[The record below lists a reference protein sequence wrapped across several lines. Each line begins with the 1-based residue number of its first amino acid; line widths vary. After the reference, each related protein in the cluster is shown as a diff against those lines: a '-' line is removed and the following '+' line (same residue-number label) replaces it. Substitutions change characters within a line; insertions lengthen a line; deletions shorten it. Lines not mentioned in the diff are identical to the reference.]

1 MSAQKVTLRI
11 KVNAGSMYC
20 GRCPLADRDRH
31 PTCNLFGIDR
41 EFERGKYKRLPL
53 CLDAQCDA
61 VTIKAVAR

>member
-1 MSAQKVTLRI
+1 
-11 KVNAGSMYC
+11 MYC

-53 CLDAQCDA
+53 CQDAQCDA